1 MIFTGIGVFLSAS
14 PFCCFQRVFLT
25 SYILQAAQGVA
36 ANKDLLAE
44 LFDRIGCFFARLEI
58 YTSVT
63 PTTSMTGIIT
73 EILAEVLKI
82 FGIATKELRRGS
94 TSKFP
99 MGCA

>member
-63 PTTSMTGIIT
+63 PTTAMTGIIT